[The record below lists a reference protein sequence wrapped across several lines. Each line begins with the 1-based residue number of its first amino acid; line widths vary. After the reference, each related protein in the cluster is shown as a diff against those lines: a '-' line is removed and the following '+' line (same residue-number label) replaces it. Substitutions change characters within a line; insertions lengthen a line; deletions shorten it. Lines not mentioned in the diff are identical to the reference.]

1 MSETGQLSDLE
12 VELYRALLTMP
23 GSTLAQIAENLGRGA
38 DDLDKPA
45 ATLADMGLL
54 RADVGDSFLAISPM
68 LAEATVLGAEDL
80 ELGARRA
87 SVEARRNAI
96 RGLVPDWNET
106 LSSTVQEVAVD
117 VLSDQTAIAN
127 VLMHYADRCQNEL
140 LSVAPG
146 RLPTTRIDGRTRI
159 ANLYSLR
166 RGIKTRALYQHTALR
181 DRASRSYLN
190 ELADNGAKIR
200 FASSVPGRSLVVDRD
215 VALLPIPTAEVGRHG
230 LAVVREPN
238 VIAWVVATFEQLWAE
253 ASPLEDV
260 IHQQRDETELDHTRA
275 AILRLMAEGE
285 KDEAISRR
293 LSISVRTC
301 RRHIADYMAQV
312 GATSR
317 FQAGVIAARAG
328 HTDNQRVSNPMTIK
342 AGNHDNWYLSA
353 HRAIAVAAEST
364 TQDGTWKLS
373 AAMLPWATNASVITP
388 IVFCASLVP

>member
-1 MSETGQLSDLE
+1 MADTGQLSDLE
-12 VELYRALLTMP
+12 VELYRALLSQP
-23 GSTLAQIAENLGRGA
+23 GSTLAQIAAQLGRTPG
-38 DDLDKPA
+38 DLDKPA
-45 ATLADMGLL
+45 AALGDMGLV
-54 RADVGDSFLAISPM
+54 RSDVGDSLLAVSPM

-96 RGLVPDWNET
+96 RGLVPDWNEALT
-106 LSSTVQEVAVD
+106 STVQDVAVD
-117 VLSDQTAIAN
+117 VLTDQTAMAN
-127 VLMHYADRCQNEL
+127 VLMHYADRCQHEL

-166 RGIKTRALYQHTALR
+166 RGVKTRALYQYTALR
-181 DRASRSYLN
+181 DRATRSYLN
-190 ELADNGAKIR
+190 ELADNGAKVR
-200 FASSVPGRSLVVDRD
+200 FASSVPGRSLVIDRD
-215 VALLPIPTAEVGRHG
+215 VALLPIPTTDLGRHG

-260 IHQQRDETELDHTRA
+260 IHHQRDETELDHTQT

-328 HTDNQRVSNPMTIK
+328 HTDTPT
-342 AGNHDNWYLSA
+342 AG
-353 HRAIAVAAEST
+353 
-364 TQDGTWKLS
+364 
-373 AAMLPWATNASVITP
+373 
-388 IVFCASLVP
+388 

>member
-1 MSETGQLSDLE
+1 MGDTGHLTDLE
-12 VELYRALLTMP
+12 VQLYRALLADP
-23 GSTLAQIAENLGRGA
+23 GRVLSEVAAVLGRA
-38 DDLDKPA
+38 VSDLDKPIDA
-45 ATLADMGLL
+45 LMTFGLVRPEGNEIYLAL
-54 RADVGDSFLAISPM
+54 SPM

-96 RGLVPDWNET
+96 RSLVPDWN
-106 LSSTVQEVAVD
+106 SARAAAVQDVAVD
-117 VLSDQTAIAN
+117 VVSDQTAIAN

-146 RLPTTRIDGRTRI
+146 RLPSTRVDGRTRV
-159 ANLYSLR
+159 ANIYSAR

-181 DRASRSYLN
+181 DRATRSYLN
-190 ELADNGAKIR
+190 ELAENGAKIR
-200 FASSVPGRSLVVDRD
+200 FASSVPGRSLVVDRE
-215 VALLPIPTAEVGRHG
+215 VALLPIPTQDPGRHG

-238 VIAWVVATFEQLWAE
+238 VIAWVVATFEQLWSE

-260 IHQQRDETELDHTRA
+260 IHHQRDDAELDQTRA

-301 RRHIADYMAQV
+301 RRHIADYMTQV

-317 FQAGVIAARAG
+317 FQAGVIASRAG
-328 HTDNQRVSNPMTIK
+328 HTDGP
-342 AGNHDNWYLSA
+342 A
-353 HRAIAVAAEST
+353 
-364 TQDGTWKLS
+364 
-373 AAMLPWATNASVITP
+373 P
-388 IVFCASLVP
+388 I

>member
-1 MSETGQLSDLE
+1 MNDFGELAELDIA
-12 VELYRALLTMP
+12 LYRAVLGTNGKSL
-23 GSTLAQIAENLGRGA
+23 GDLAA
-38 DDLDKPA
+38 DMQTTSDELDKSVA
-45 ATLADMGLL
+45 RLSEMGLL
-54 RADVGDSFLAISPM
+54 RHLHGDRISAVSPM

-87 SVEARRNAI
+87 AVEQRRDAI
-96 RGLVPDWNET
+96 RRLVPDWNSA
-106 LSSTVQEVAVD
+106 LSTGTSEAVVD
-117 VLSDQTAIAN
+117 VISDQSAIAN
-127 VLMHYADRCQNEL
+127 VLMHYADRCEQEL

-146 RLPTTRIDGRTRI
+146 RLPSTRIDGRTRV
-159 ANLYSLR
+159 ANVYSAR

-181 DRASRSYLN
+181 DRATRAYLN
-190 ELADNGAKIR
+190 ELASNGAKIR
-200 FASSVPGRSLVVDRD
+200 FAPSLPGRSLVVDRS
-215 VALLPIPTAEVGRHG
+215 VALLPIPTEDPGRHG

-253 ASPLEDV
+253 SSPLEEIINKQPQD
-260 IHQQRDETELDHTRA
+260 DTEIDQTRA

-328 HTDNQRVSNPMTIK
+328 HSDMP
-342 AGNHDNWYLSA
+342 GN
-353 HRAIAVAAEST
+353 R
-364 TQDGTWKLS
+364 
-373 AAMLPWATNASVITP
+373 
-388 IVFCASLVP
+388 

>member
-1 MSETGQLSDLE
+1 MSEIGQLGDLE
-12 VELYRALLTMP
+12 AAVYRALLGVPART
-23 GSTLAQIAENLGRGA
+23 AAEVSDQLGRPV
-38 DDLDKPA
+38 DELDKPI
-45 ATLADMGLL
+45 ATLLEMGLVRYRTDDAL
-54 RADVGDSFLAISPM
+54 VAVSPM

-96 RGLVPDWNET
+96 RSLVPDWNGA
-106 LSSTVQEVAVD
+106 LSADVYDAAVD
-117 VLSDQTAIAN
+117 VISDQTAMAN
-127 VLMHYADRCQNEL
+127 LLMHFADRCQNEL

-159 ANLYSLR
+159 ANIYSLR
-166 RGIKTRALYQHTALR
+166 RGIRTRALYQHTALR
-181 DRASRSYLN
+181 DRATRAYLN
-190 ELADNGAKIR
+190 ELAENGAKIR
-200 FASSVPGRSLVVDRD
+200 FATSVPGRSLVIDRE
-215 VALLPIPTAEVGRHG
+215 VALLPLPTIG

-238 VIAWVVATFEQLWAE
+238 IIAWVVATFEQMWAE
-253 ASPLEDV
+253 ASTLEDV
-260 IHQQRDETELDHTRA
+260 ITHDRDDAELDQTRA

-328 HTDNQRVSNPMTIK
+328 HTDSP
-342 AGNHDNWYLSA
+342 A
-353 HRAIAVAAEST
+353 
-364 TQDGTWKLS
+364 
-373 AAMLPWATNASVITP
+373 PP
-388 IVFCASLVP
+388 

>member
-1 MSETGQLSDLE
+1 MTDSEELGELE
-12 VELYRALLTMP
+12 IALYRSLLAAP
-23 GSTLAQIAENLGRGA
+23 GRGSAALAEALELSA
-38 DDLDKPA
+38 DEVHKP
-45 ATLADMGLL
+45 LARLTEMGLV
-54 RADVGDSFLAISPM
+54 RTDGAERHTAVSPM

-87 SVEARRNAI
+87 VLEARRNTI
-96 RGLVPDWNET
+96 RRLVPEWNDALTSAAYET
-106 LSSTVQEVAVD
+106 AVD
-117 VLSDQTAIAN
+117 VVSDPSKIGN
-127 VLMHYADRCQNEL
+127 VLMHYADQCREEL

-146 RLPTTRIDGRTRI
+146 RLPRTRIDSRTRI

-181 DRASRSYLN
+181 DRHTRSYLT

-200 FASSVPGRSLVVDRD
+200 FAPSVPGRSLVIDQE
-215 VALLPIPTAEVGRHG
+215 VALLPIPTDAAGRQG
-230 LAVVREPN
+230 LAVVRERN
-238 VIAWVVATFEQLWAE
+238 VVAWVIATFEQLWAE
-253 ASPLEDV
+253 AVPLEEV
-260 IHQQRDETELDHTRA
+260 ISRQSEAAELDQTRA

-328 HTDNQRVSNPMTIK
+328 HTDGP
-342 AGNHDNWYLSA
+342 
-353 HRAIAVAAEST
+353 
-364 TQDGTWKLS
+364 
-373 AAMLPWATNASVITP
+373 SVG
-388 IVFCASLVP
+388 